1 MKPQLRKLTHCGLML
16 ALAFVLSMFKVFSLY
31 NGGSITIAS
40 MAPIIIISFMYG
52 TKTGVFT
59 AFVYSLLQMVQGF
72 YPPPVQTIWNFI
84 LVILLDY
91 VVAFTVLGLAD
102 LIKKPFGEKK
112 VLGSVVAAVA
122 VIFGR
127 FFCHFLSG
135 IIIWGTYAPE
145 GMSATVYSLLYN
157 GSIMIGEMITTG
169 VVVGLLV
176 RFVDFDKIKKQ
187 NVA

>member
-1 MKPQLRKLTHCGLML
+1 MKPQVRKLTHCALML
-16 ALAFVLSMFKVFSLY
+16 ALAYVLSMFKVFSLY

-91 VVAFTVLGLAD
+91 VVAFTVLGIAD
-102 LIKKPFGEKK
+102 LIRKPFGEKK
-112 VLGSVVAAVA
+112 ILGSVVASITVVFA
-122 VIFGR
+122 R
-127 FFCHFLSG
+127 FFCSFISG
-135 IIIWGTYAPE
+135 IVIWGTYAPE
-145 GMSATVYSLLYN
+145 GISAVLYSLLYN
-157 GSIMIGEMITTG
+157 GSIMIGEMITTS

-176 RFVDFDKIKKQ
+176 KFVNFDKIKNKT
-187 NVA
+187 VA